1 MTTDSE
7 KDGVEKV
14 EEVIAEEPTE
24 ETTEAAEPA
33 ETAEETEEKE
43 TESIE
48 DLKAQNAK
56 LYSRL
61 KKQEEVNKDLKKS
74 APPTKEEEAK
84 DTKADD
90 EFRPRVE
97 FLLENRDLN
106 AEEYEHLAAVALRN
120 SGVLS
125 LDSLREAKE
134 SEKGYISFLRK
145 KVADKNKTP
154 GSTSQSSTSKFEKT
168 PQEIAKMNSTEH
180 RKYEEQMV
188 KESQGI

>member
-7 KDGVEKV
+7 KDGVENV
-14 EEVIAEEPTE
+14 EEVIAEEPSETTE
-24 ETTEAAEPA
+24 ETAESTEDSK
-33 ETAEETEEKE
+33 EETE
-43 TESIE
+43 SVE

-74 APPTKEEEAK
+74 VPPTKEEEAK

-168 PQEIAKMNSTEH
+168 PEEIGKMNPTEH
-180 RKYEEQMV
+180 RQYEERMV